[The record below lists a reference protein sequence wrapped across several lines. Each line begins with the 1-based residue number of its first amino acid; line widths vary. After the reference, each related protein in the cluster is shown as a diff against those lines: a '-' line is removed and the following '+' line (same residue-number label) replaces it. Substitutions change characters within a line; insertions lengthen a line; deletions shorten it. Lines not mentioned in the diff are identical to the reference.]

1 MKLAALISLSFFVL
15 TACDREVIVVQEKSK
30 AEKQADFE
38 AQQKANCAAVS
49 EKARAKQP
57 YCKKYEQ

>member
-1 MKLAALISLSFFVL
+1 MKLVALISLSFFVL

>member
-1 MKLAALISLSFFVL
+1 MKLVALVTLSFFVL
-15 TACDREVIVVQEKSK
+15 TACDRDIIVVQDKSK
-30 AEKQADFE
+30 AERQADFE

>member
-15 TACDREVIVVQEKSK
+15 TACDRDVIVVQEKSK
-30 AEKQADFE
+30 AERQADFE

>member
-1 MKLAALISLSFFVL
+1 MKLAALITLSFFVL
-15 TACDREVIVVQEKSK
+15 TACDKEVIIVQEKSK

-38 AQQKANCAAVS
+38 AQQKANCAAFSDKV
-49 EKARAKQP
+49 RAKKS

>member
-1 MKLAALISLSFFVL
+1 MKLAALITLSFFGL
-15 TACDREVIVVQEKSK
+15 TACDKEVIVVQEKSK

>member
-1 MKLAALISLSFFVL
+1 MKLTALITLSFFVL
-15 TACDREVIVVQEKSK
+15 TACDKEVIIVQEKSK

-38 AQQKANCAAVS
+38 AQQKANCAALSDKV
-49 EKARAKQP
+49 RAKKS

>member
-15 TACDREVIVVQEKSK
+15 TACDKEVIVVQEKSK
-30 AEKQADFE
+30 AERQADFE

-49 EKARAKQP
+49 EKARATRP

>member
-49 EKARAKQP
+49 EKARAKQS

>member
-1 MKLAALISLSFFVL
+1 MKLAALVTLSFFVL